1 MLPVARWVAAGFW
14 LPLAVFVVWC
24 AALLQWQRHLASA
37 ATCDVDAE
45 VRATLERTNR
55 EECESD
61 EQLQA
66 APACRICMDGLDDS
80 DIPLISPCLCRGSLR
95 YVHAGCL
102 NRWRAVRARHSL
114 VCRSG
119 ADLT

>member
-37 ATCDVDAE
+37 TTSTIDAE
-45 VRATLERTNR
+45 VRAIFERIDR
-55 EECESD
+55 EERESD

-80 DIPLISPCLCRGSLR
+80 DLPLISPCLCRGSLR

-102 NRWRAVRARHSL
+102 NRWRAVRARPRP

-119 ADLT
+119 AGLT